1 MSSAPKS
8 YLSSIQLVGLG
19 GTGVNIIEAFIKNRR
34 GLIPLLRREG
44 IRVSLLALDVADYDI
59 RSLEAAYRELKE
71 DLKIQGIPA
80 DKIDLIAK
88 TVKFPTPESM
98 FDFISR
104 YPEYLEREG
113 ARKPRDY
120 TPWLSSSIEIP
131 PLAGGVGRKR
141 ALSKAI
147 YGLNFYHLKLIETYM
162 DSFKEHVFSSTVQ
175 PVIFIIYGIG
185 GGTGSGIVPDFAR
198 HLRRKVGS
206 GVPIIG
212 MAILPCGGDDPPAK
226 GSASYA
232 SLLEH
237 ELLIDRSKNTFVM
250 QNYGETYE
258 NPFTALLMMPLGPA
272 YSRTGSVVDARRLID
287 DAMVDI
293 LMKSLNFDLAD
304 LFSNIGSNVDLTGNW
319 IHIISTLKVSYPV
332 AEFIELT
339 KIYLR
344 KLDRIRDLRKEKK
357 EIWAGTSKDG
367 NGGIYGILKA
377 NFEEL
382 TSIYKQVLIERN
394 AYDEKTFEKDRANFI
409 AEGKS
414 VESDMVMHLKGV
426 EESIR
431 IQVNELAKAVLAIGM
446 DAPEGTIEARI
457 RKLVGDVVEM
467 AFAASKNYQRF
478 QSSAKDI
485 VEDLRGSLPS
495 AQQLTPRQ
503 SQILNDTIDF
513 TELLDGYITGLRL
526 YLETSA
532 LADKLAKY
540 LAKTEKTEIHQDMLK
555 RVQKIINP
563 ELVVLFAL
571 LSSLF
576 TPMAS
581 EVKTVDA
588 RLTDSR
594 MIRRVLSESVERIK
608 GNLETLEMRK
618 KSREGEKN
626 RIDKDLSKIRF
637 GFISGGK
644 RDYLEKKSREL
655 EHEIR
660 LIAAEVETVGNE
672 LSRVQSKLNEYL
684 AIEKK
689 FDVNAEMRK
698 AIGEITDLNNVY
710 YDKLN
715 QIMKDRGYY
724 DKVAEL
730 TENEQLKIMQR
741 ILSED
746 EASLTNENILKAIID
761 KKHLRDYLVSALG
774 IFRIPATLGLTA
786 DYKTDYL
793 WVTVVSPRGI
803 WDKDLDSDVKTILSG
818 YIKQDASKTIYI
830 REVDSDDPWTLRFLI
845 IAAKAKV
852 IMLEAYKEMR
862 SIYEQSHA
870 SERIL
875 SHSFL
880 LEQGVHA
887 VEPGKLAPNTTFEA
901 KAAHAKEVKE

>member
-1 MSSAPKS
+1 MAGASKS
-8 YLSSIQLVGLG
+8 YLSSLQLIGLG
-19 GTGVNIIEAFIKNRR
+19 GTGVNTIEAFVKNRR
-34 GLIPLLRREG
+34 GLVPLLKKEG
-44 IRVSLLALDVADYDI
+44 IRVSMLALDVADHDI
-59 RSLEAAYRELKE
+59 RSLEGAYKELRDDMKV
-71 DLKIQGIPA
+71 QGVPA
-80 DKIDLIAK
+80 DKIDLVAK

-120 TPWLSSSIEIP
+120 TPWLSSAMEIP

-147 YGLNFYHLKLIETYM
+147 YGLNYYHLKLVENYM
-162 DSFKEHVFSSTVQ
+162 DSFKEHVFSSTIQ

-185 GGTGSGIVPDFAR
+185 GGTGSGIIPDFAR
-198 HLRRKVGS
+198 HLRHKVGS

-212 MAILPCGGDDPPAK
+212 IAILPCGGDDPPAK

-237 ELLIDRSKNTFVM
+237 ELLIDRAKNTFVM

-304 LFSNIGSNVDLTGNW
+304 LFSNIGSNVDLSGNW
-319 IHIISTLKVSYPV
+319 VHIISTMKVSYPV
-332 AEFIELT
+332 AEFIDIT
-339 KIYLR
+339 KIYLK

-357 EIWAGTSKDG
+357 DVWAGAAKDG

-377 NFEEL
+377 NFDEL
-382 TSIYKQVLIERN
+382 TNIYKQILIARN
-394 AYDEKTFEKDRANFI
+394 TYDEKTFEKERANFI

-414 VESDMVMHLKGV
+414 IESDLIMHLKGV

-431 IQVNELAKAVLAIGM
+431 LQVSELAKAVLSIGM
-446 DAPEGTIEARI
+446 DAPDGTIEARI
-457 RKLVGDVVEM
+457 RDLVGNVVEM
-467 AFAASKNYQRF
+467 ASAVSKNYQKF
-478 QSSAKDI
+478 QASAKDI
-485 VEDLRGSLPS
+485 IEDLRGSLPS
-495 AQQLTPRQ
+495 AQQLTHRQ

-526 YLETSA
+526 YLDTSA

-540 LAKTEKTEIHQDMLK
+540 LGRAEKTETNQELLR
-555 RVQKIINP
+555 RVQKIVNP

-581 EVKTVDA
+581 EIKTVDA
-588 RLTDSR
+588 RLSDSR
-594 MIRRVLSESVERIK
+594 LIRRVLAENVEK
-608 GNLETLEMRK
+608 TKAHLETLEMKRR
-618 KSREGEKN
+618 SREGEKD
-626 RIDKDLSKIRF
+626 RIDKDLGKIRF
-637 GFISGGK
+637 GFIAGGK
-644 RDYLEKKSREL
+644 RSYLENKSKEF

-660 LIAAEVETVGNE
+660 LITSEMETVNSE
-672 LSRVQSKLNEYL
+672 LIRIQTKLNEYL

-689 FDVNAEMRK
+689 FDLNAELRK
-698 AIGEITDLNNVY
+698 AIAEITEMSNVY
-710 YDKLN
+710 YDRLN
-715 QIMKDRGYY
+715 QVMKDRGYY

-730 TENEQLKIMQR
+730 TESEQLKIMQR
-741 ILSED
+741 ILSEE
-746 EASLTNENILKAIID
+746 EASLTNENILKEIID

-774 IFRIPATLGLTA
+774 VFRIPATLGLTA
-786 DYKTDYL
+786 EYRTDYL

-852 IMLEAYKEMR
+852 TMLEAYKEMR
-862 SIYEQSHA
+862 SIYEQSIP
-870 SERIL
+870 SERVL

-887 VEPGKLAPNTTFEA
+887 VEAGKLAPNNVFE
-901 KAAHAKEVKE
+901 KAAQGKIQS

>member
-1 MSSAPKS
+1 MAYSPKN
-8 YLSSIQLVGLG
+8 YLSSIQLIGLG
-19 GTGVNIIEAFIKNRR
+19 GTGVNTIEAFIKNRR
-34 GLIPLLRREG
+34 GLIPLLKKEG
-44 IRVSLLALDVADYDI
+44 IRVSMLALDVADHDI
-59 RSLEAAYRELKE
+59 RSLEAAYK
-71 DLKIQGIPA
+71 DLKDDMKMQGIPA
-80 DKIDLIAK
+80 EKIDLVAK

-120 TPWLSSSIEIP
+120 TPWLSSSMEIP

-147 YGLNFYHLKLIETYM
+147 YGLNYYHLKLVENYM
-162 DSFKEHVFSSTVQ
+162 DSFKEHVFSSTIQ
-175 PVIFIIYGIG
+175 PVIFVIYGIG
-185 GGTGSGIVPDFAR
+185 GGTGSGIIPDFAR
-198 HLRRKVGS
+198 HIRHKVGS

-212 MAILPCGGDDPPAK
+212 IAVLPCGGDDPPAK

-237 ELLIDRSKNTFVM
+237 ELLIDRAKNTFVT

-272 YSRTGSVVDARRLID
+272 YSKTGSVVDARRLID

-304 LFSNIGSNVDLTGNW
+304 LFNNIGSNVDLGGNW
-319 IHIISTLKVSYPV
+319 VHIISTLKVSYPV
-332 AEFIELT
+332 AEFIDIT
-339 KIYLR
+339 KIYLK

-357 EIWAGTSKDG
+357 EVWAGAAKDG

-382 TSIYKQVLIERN
+382 TNIYKQILIAKN
-394 AYDEKTFEKDRANFI
+394 TYDEKTFEKDRANFI
-409 AEGKS
+409 EEGKS
-414 VESDMVMHLKGV
+414 IESDLIMHLKGV

-431 IQVNELAKAVLAIGM
+431 IQVSELAKAVLSIGM
-446 DAPEGTIEARI
+446 DAPDGTIEARI
-457 RKLVGDVVEM
+457 RNLVGNVVEM
-467 AFAASKNYQRF
+467 ASAVSKNYQKF
-478 QSSAKDI
+478 QASAKDI

-495 AQQLTPRQ
+495 AQQLTHRQ
-503 SQILNDTIDF
+503 SQILNDTIYF
-513 TELLDGYITGLRL
+513 TELLEGYITGLRI
-526 YLETSA
+526 YLDTSA
-532 LADKLAKY
+532 LADKLAKH
-540 LAKTEKTEIHQDMLK
+540 LGRAEKTESNQELLR
-555 RVQKIINP
+555 RVQKIVNP
-563 ELVVLFAL
+563 ELVVLLAL

-576 TPMAS
+576 TPMTS
-581 EVKTVDA
+581 EIKTVDA
-588 RLTDSR
+588 RLSDSR
-594 MIRRVLSESVERIK
+594 LIRRVLAESVEK
-608 GNLETLEMRK
+608 TKAHLETLEMKRR
-618 KSREGEKN
+618 SREGEKD

-637 GFISGGK
+637 GFIAGGK
-644 RDYLEKKSREL
+644 RKYLESKSSEF

-660 LIAAEVETVGNE
+660 QITSEIEAVNSE
-672 LSRVQSKLNEYL
+672 LVMVQTKLSEYL
-684 AIEKK
+684 AVEKK
-689 FDVNAEMRK
+689 FDVNAELRK
-698 AIGEITDLNNVY
+698 AIAEITELNNVY
-710 YDKLN
+710 YDKLS
-715 QIMKDRGYY
+715 QVMKDRGYY

-730 TENEQLKIMQR
+730 TETEQLKIMQK

-746 EASLTNENILKAIID
+746 ETSLTNENILKEIID
-761 KKHLRDYLVSALG
+761 RRHLRDYLVSALG

-786 DYKTDYL
+786 EYRTDYL

-830 REVDSDDPWTLRFLI
+830 REVDSDHPWTLRFLI

-852 IMLEAYKEMR
+852 TTLEAYKEMK
-862 SIYEQSHA
+862 SIYEQSSP
-870 SERIL
+870 SERVL

-887 VEPGKLAPNTTFEA
+887 VEAGKLAPNSVFDKNA
-901 KAAHAKEVKE
+901 QAKELNE

>member
-1 MSSAPKS
+1 MAGSTKN

-19 GTGVNIIEAFIKNRR
+19 GTGVNTIEAFIKNRR
-34 GLIPLLRREG
+34 GLVPLLKKEG
-44 IRVSLLALDVADYDI
+44 IRVSMLALDVADHDI
-59 RSLEAAYRELKE
+59 RSLEGAYK
-71 DLKIQGIPA
+71 DLKDEMKLQGIPA
-80 DKIDLIAK
+80 EKIDLVAK

-120 TPWLSSSIEIP
+120 APWLSSSMEIP

-147 YGLNFYHLKLIETYM
+147 YGLNYYHLKLVENYM
-162 DSFKEHVFSSTVQ
+162 DSFKEHVFSSTIQ
-175 PVIFIIYGIG
+175 PVIFVIYGIG
-185 GGTGSGIVPDFAR
+185 GGTGSGIIPDFVR
-198 HLRRKVGS
+198 HLRHKVGS

-237 ELLIDRSKNTFVM
+237 ELLIDRAKNTFVT

-272 YSRTGSVVDARRLID
+272 YSKTGSVVDARRLID

-304 LFSNIGSNVDLTGNW
+304 LFNNIGSNVDLAGNW
-319 IHIISTLKVSYPV
+319 VHIISTLKVSYPV
-332 AEFIELT
+332 AEFIDIT
-339 KIYLR
+339 KIYLK

-357 EIWAGTSKDG
+357 EVWAGVAQDG
-367 NGGIYGILKA
+367 NGGIYGIMKA

-382 TSIYKQVLIERN
+382 TSIYKQILIAKN
-394 AYDEKTFEKDRANFI
+394 TFDEKTFEKDRANFI

-414 VESDMVMHLKGV
+414 IESDLIMHLKGV

-431 IQVNELAKAVLAIGM
+431 IQVSELAKAVLSIGM
-446 DAPEGTIEARI
+446 DAPDGTIEARI
-457 RKLVGDVVEM
+457 RNLVGNVVDM
-467 AFAASKNYQRF
+467 ASATSKNYQKF
-478 QSSAKDI
+478 QASAKDV

-495 AQQLTPRQ
+495 AQQLTHRQ

-513 TELLDGYITGLRL
+513 TELLEGYITGLRL
-526 YLETSA
+526 YLDTSA
-532 LADKLAKY
+532 FADKLAKY
-540 LAKTEKTEIHQDMLK
+540 LGRAEKTEANQELLR
-555 RVQKIINP
+555 RVQKIVNP

-576 TPMAS
+576 TPMSS
-581 EVKTVDA
+581 EIKTVDV
-588 RLTDSR
+588 RLSDSR
-594 MIRRVLSESVERIK
+594 LIRRVLAESVEK
-608 GNLETLEMRK
+608 TKAHLETLEMKRR
-618 KSREGEKN
+618 SREGEKD
-626 RIDKDLSKIRF
+626 RIDKDLSKLRF

-644 RDYLEKKSREL
+644 RKYLETKSKEF

-660 LIAAEVETVGNE
+660 LITLEIEAINSE
-672 LSRVQSKLNEYL
+672 LIRIQTKLNEYL
-684 AIEKK
+684 AVEKK
-689 FDVNAEMRK
+689 FDVNAELRK
-698 AIGEITDLNNVY
+698 VIAEITELNNVY

-715 QIMKDRGYY
+715 QVMKDRGYY

-730 TENEQLKIMQR
+730 TETEQLKIMQR
-741 ILSED
+741 ILSE
-746 EASLTNENILKAIID
+746 EETSLTNENILKEIID
-761 KKHLRDYLVSALG
+761 RKHLRDYLVSALG

-786 DYKTDYL
+786 EYRTDYL

-818 YIKQDASKTIYI
+818 YIRQDASKTIYI

-852 IMLEAYKEMR
+852 TMLEAYKEMK
-862 SIYEQSHA
+862 SIYEQSA
-870 SERIL
+870 PSERVL

-880 LEQGVHA
+880 LEQGVHVIEA
-887 VEPGKLAPNTTFEA
+887 GKLALNSVFE
-901 KAAHAKEVKE
+901 KAAQAKELKE

>member
-1 MSSAPKS
+1 MASTPKK

-19 GTGVNIIEAFIKNRR
+19 GTGVNTIEAFIKNRR
-34 GLIPLLRREG
+34 GLLPLLKKEG
-44 IRVSLLALDVADYDI
+44 IRVSMLALDVADHDI
-59 RSLEAAYRELKE
+59 RSLEGAYKELREEMKT
-71 DLKIQGIPA
+71 QGIPA
-80 DKIDLIAK
+80 EKIDLIAK

-113 ARKPRDY
+113 ARKPKDY
-120 TPWLSSSIEIP
+120 TPWLSSSLEIP

-147 YGLNFYHLKLIETYM
+147 YGLNYYHLKLVENHM
-162 DSFKEHVFSSTVQ
+162 DSFKEHVFSSTIQ

-185 GGTGSGIVPDFAR
+185 GGTGSGIIPDFAR
-198 HLRRKVGS
+198 HLRHKVGS

-212 MAILPCGGDDPPAK
+212 IAILPCAGDDPPAK

-237 ELLIDRSKNTFVM
+237 ELLIERSKNNFVT
-250 QNYGETYE
+250 QNYGDTYQ

-272 YSRTGSVVDARRLID
+272 YGRTGSVVDARMLID

-304 LFSNIGSNVDLTGNW
+304 LFNNIGSNVDLSGNW
-319 IHIISTLKVSYPV
+319 VHIISTLKVSYPV
-332 AEFIELT
+332 AEFIDIT
-339 KIYLR
+339 KIYLK
-344 KLDRIRDLRKEKK
+344 KLDRIRDLRREKK
-357 EIWAGTSKDG
+357 EVWTGSAKDG

-377 NFEEL
+377 NFDEL
-382 TSIYKQVLIERN
+382 TNIYKQILIEKN
-394 AYDEKTFEKDRANFI
+394 AYDEKTFEKERANFI

-414 VESDMVMHLKGV
+414 IESDLIMHLKGA

-431 IQVNELAKAVLAIGM
+431 IQVNELAKAVLSIGM
-446 DAPEGTIEARI
+446 DAPDGTIEARI
-457 RKLVGDVVEM
+457 RNLVENVVEM
-467 AFAASKNYQRF
+467 ASVISKNYQKF
-478 QSSAKDI
+478 QASANDI
-485 VEDLRGSLPS
+485 AEDLRGSLPS
-495 AQQLTPRQ
+495 AQQLTHRQ

-526 YLETSA
+526 YLDTSA
-532 LADKLAKY
+532 FADKLAK
-540 LAKTEKTEIHQDMLK
+540 LVARAERTEANQELLR
-555 RVQKIINP
+555 RVQKIMNP
-563 ELVVLFAL
+563 ELVVLLTL

-576 TPMAS
+576 TPMTS
-581 EVKTVDA
+581 EIKTVDA
-588 RLTDSR
+588 RLSDAR
-594 MIRRVLSESVERIK
+594 LIRKVLAENVEK
-608 GNLETLEMRK
+608 TKAHLENLEMK
-618 KSREGEKN
+618 KRSREGEKD
-626 RIDKDLSKIRF
+626 RIDKDLSKIRIA
-637 GFISGGK
+637 FIAGNKKS
-644 RDYLEKKSREL
+644 YLETKSREF
-655 EHEIR
+655 EHELR
-660 LIAAEVETVGNE
+660 VIASEIETVNSE
-672 LSRVQSKLNEYL
+672 LSRGQTKLNEYVG
-684 AIEKK
+684 IEKK
-689 FDVNAEMRK
+689 FDINAELRK
-698 AIGEITDLNNVY
+698 AIAEITELNNVY
-710 YDKLN
+710 YDKMN
-715 QIMKDRGYY
+715 QVMKDRGYY

-730 TENEQLKIMQR
+730 TESEQLKIMQR
-741 ILSED
+741 ILSE
-746 EASLTNENILKAIID
+746 EETSLTDENILKEIID
-761 KKHLRDYLVSALG
+761 RKHFRDYLVGALG

-786 DYKTDYL
+786 EYRTDYL

-852 IMLEAYKEMR
+852 TMLEGYKDMK
-862 SIYEQSHA
+862 SIYEQSVP

-887 VEPGKLAPNTTFEA
+887 VESGKLAPNSLLDRPSRAEEL
-901 KAAHAKEVKE
+901 KE

>member
-1 MSSAPKS
+1 MAGSPKS

-19 GTGVNIIEAFIKNRR
+19 GTGVNVIEAFIKNRR
-34 GLIPLLRREG
+34 GLVPLLKKEG
-44 IRVSLLALDVADYDI
+44 IRVSMLALDVADHDI
-59 RSLEAAYRELKE
+59 RSLEGAYKELKDE
-71 DLKIQGIPA
+71 MKVQGIPA
-80 DKIDLIAK
+80 DKIDLVAK

-120 TPWLSSSIEIP
+120 TPWLSSSMEIP

-147 YGLNFYHLKLIETYM
+147 YGLNFYHLKLVENYT
-162 DSFKEHVFSSTVQ
+162 DSFKEHVFSSTIQ
-175 PVIFIIYGIG
+175 PVIFIIYGLG
-185 GGTGSGIVPDFAR
+185 GGTGSGIIPDFAR
-198 HLRRKVGS
+198 HLRHKVGS

-212 MAILPCGGDDPPAK
+212 IAVLPCGGDDPPAK

-237 ELLIDRSKNTFVM
+237 ELLIDRAKNTFVT

-304 LFSNIGSNVDLTGNW
+304 LFSNIGSNVDLAGNW
-319 IHIISTLKVSYPV
+319 VHIISTMKVSYPV
-332 AEFIELT
+332 AEYIDIT
-339 KIYLR
+339 KIYLK

-357 EIWAGTSKDG
+357 DVWAGASKDG
-367 NGGIYGILKA
+367 NAGIYGILKA
-377 NFEEL
+377 NFDEL
-382 TSIYKQVLIERN
+382 SSIYKQILVARN
-394 AYDEKTFEKDRANFI
+394 TFDEKTFEKERAGFI

-414 VESDMVMHLKGV
+414 IESDLIMHLKGL
-426 EESIR
+426 EESLR
-431 IQVNELAKAVLAIGM
+431 IQVSELAKAVLSIGM
-446 DAPEGTIEARI
+446 DAPDGTIEARI
-457 RKLVGDVVEM
+457 RNLVGNVVEM
-467 AFAASKNYQRF
+467 ASAISKNYQKF
-478 QSSAKDI
+478 QAAARDI
-485 VEDLRGSLPS
+485 IEDLRGSLPS
-495 AQQLTPRQ
+495 AQQLTHRQ

-513 TELLDGYITGLRL
+513 TELLEGYITGLRL
-526 YLETSA
+526 YLDTSA
-532 LADKLAKY
+532 LADKLVKY
-540 LAKTEKTEIHQDMLK
+540 LGRAEKTETNQELLR
-555 RVQKIINP
+555 RVQKIVNP

-576 TPMAS
+576 TPTAS
-581 EVKTVDA
+581 EIKTVDA
-588 RLTDSR
+588 RLSDSR
-594 MIRRVLSESVERIK
+594 LIRRVLADNAEK
-608 GNLETLEMRK
+608 TKAHLETLEMKRR
-618 KSREGEKN
+618 SREGEKD
-626 RIDKDLSKIRF
+626 RIDKDLGKIRF
-637 GFISGGK
+637 GFIAGGK
-644 RDYLEKKSREL
+644 RSYLENKSKEFDR
-655 EHEIR
+655 EIR
-660 LIAAEVETVGNE
+660 LITSEMETVNSE
-672 LSRVQSKLNEYL
+672 LIRVQTKLNEYL

-689 FDVNAEMRK
+689 FDVNAELRK
-698 AIGEITDLNNVY
+698 AIAEITELSNVY

-715 QIMKDRGYY
+715 QVMKDRGYY

-730 TENEQLKIMQR
+730 TESEQLKIMQR
-741 ILSED
+741 ILSEE
-746 EASLTNENILKAIID
+746 EASLTNENILKEIVD
-761 KKHLRDYLVSALG
+761 RKHLRDYLVSALG

-786 DYKTDYL
+786 EYRTDYL

-852 IMLEAYKEMR
+852 TMLEAYKEMR
-862 SIYEQSHA
+862 SIYDQSTP
-870 SERIL
+870 SERVL

-887 VEPGKLAPNTTFEA
+887 VEAGKLAPNSVFEKVA
-901 KAAHAKEVKE
+901 QGKIQS